1 MALIPKI
8 TVSLSC
14 DGNSFTFTETT
25 GAYHVSDNPGG
36 YGSPNPTTGASTGS
50 LVITHE
56 STDVE
61 YDPITITPSST
72 DGETVIDYDE
82 ILLDTEPLTAIA
94 DGVWKFVY
102 TVTSASV
109 DYTAEFKVLVIK
121 SINCSIAELAH
132 KYADESCGCCNNKDF
147 RDYLLTAY
155 AKLIALRMSP
165 ICGSVSKI
173 QTQIDSL
180 EDYLQEINC
189 KNC

>member
-1 MALIPKI
+1 M
-8 TVSLSC
+8 
-14 DGNSFTFTETT
+14 
-25 GAYHVSDNPGG
+25 
-36 YGSPNPTTGASTGS
+36 
-50 LVITHE
+50 
-56 STDVE
+56 
-61 YDPITITPSST
+61 
-72 DGETVIDYDE
+72 
-82 ILLDTEPLTAIA
+82 
-94 DGVWKFVY
+94 
-102 TVTSASV
+102 
-109 DYTAEFKVLVIK
+109 LVIK